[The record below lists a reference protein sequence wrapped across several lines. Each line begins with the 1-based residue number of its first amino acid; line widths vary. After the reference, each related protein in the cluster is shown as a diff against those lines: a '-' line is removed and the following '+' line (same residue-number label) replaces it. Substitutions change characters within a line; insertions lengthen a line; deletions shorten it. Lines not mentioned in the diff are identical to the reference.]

1 MSQEL
6 PRTATGARPMR
17 KLPLDFEAFHRMY
30 RPIYVHW
37 AEIRLGSRADAE
49 EAVDAAFEKLLRAW
63 STVLTKENP
72 TAYAW
77 RVLRHTTIDFSRA
90 RDRRPALIGEAA
102 FETVALS
109 QAVDPI
115 GQFEE
120 SLSLYEAIGQL
131 PPRQMDV
138 MLLQFGQ
145 GFTVEEVAAALGITP
160 AGVRSTVRHARR
172 RLEHAYGVK
181 RRLEA
186 TRNESAALR
195 EGEGESEGGCDGAAL
210 SESEEGHADDIAH

>member
-172 RLEHAYGVK
+172 RLEHAYGVR

-186 TRNESAALR
+186 TRPESAAQ
-195 EGEGESEGGCDGAAL
+195 GEGECDGFAR
-210 SESEEGHADDIAH
+210 SGSGSEEGHADDIAH

>member
-1 MSQEL
+1 MSQDL
-6 PRTATGARPMR
+6 PRHATDAGPTGQ
-17 KLPLDFEAFHRMY
+17 LPLDFEAFHRMY

-37 AEIRLGSRADAE
+37 AEVRLGSRADGE
-49 EAVDAAFEKLLRAW
+49 EAVDAAFEKLLKAW
-63 STVLTKENP
+63 PAVLTKENP

-77 RVLRHTTIDFSRA
+77 QVLRHAAIDLSRA
-90 RDRRPALIGEAA
+90 RDRRPALMGEAA
-102 FETVALS
+102 FETVALR

-115 GQFEE
+115 AQFEE

-172 RLEHAYGVK
+172 RLEQAYGV
-181 RRLEA
+181 RR
-186 TRNESAALR
+186 RV
-195 EGEGESEGGCDGAAL
+195 GAPR
-210 SESEEGHADDIAH
+210 SGSEEGRADDLAH

>member
-1 MSQEL
+1 
-6 PRTATGARPMR
+6 MR

-49 EAVDAAFEKLLRAW
+49 EAVDAAFEKLLKAW
-63 STVLTKENP
+63 PVVLTKENP

-77 RVLRHTTIDFSRA
+77 QVLRHTTIDLSRA

-138 MLLQFGQ
+138 ILLQFGQ

-186 TRNESAALR
+186 AQREKNAAHSESAAR
-195 EGEGESEGGCDGAAL
+195 NECAAQSENAAQ
-210 SESEEGHADDIAH
+210 SESEEGHADDVAH

>member
-1 MSQEL
+1 MSQDL
-6 PRTATGARPMR
+6 PRYATGARPMR
-17 KLPLDFEAFHRMY
+17 TLPLDFEAFHRMY

-63 STVLTKENP
+63 PTVLTKENP

-77 RVLRHTTIDFSRA
+77 RVLRHTTIDFARA
-90 RDRRPALIGEAA
+90 RDRRPALMGEAA
-102 FETVALS
+102 FETVALR
-109 QAVDPI
+109 QTVDPI

-172 RLEHAYGVK
+172 RLEHAYGLK
-181 RRLEA
+181 RRMEA
-186 TRNESAALR
+186 TRDECAPQGESAMHSESAAR
-195 EGEGESEGGCDGAAL
+195 

>member
-1 MSQEL
+1 MSQDL
-6 PRTATGARPMR
+6 PRYATGARPMK

-49 EAVDAAFEKLLRAW
+49 EAVDASFEKLLKAW
-63 STVLTKENP
+63 AAVLAKENP
-72 TAYAW
+72 SAYAW
-77 RVLRHTTIDFSRA
+77 RVLRHTTIDLSRA

-109 QAVDPI
+109 RAVDPI

-120 SLSLYEAIGQL
+120 SLSLYQAIGQL

-138 MLLQFGQ
+138 MLLQFGH

-186 TRNESAALR
+186 AQS
-195 EGEGESEGGCDGAAL
+195 G
-210 SESEEGHADDIAH
+210 SESEEGHADDVAH